1 MIKSMTAFSRTEEE
15 IDDLQTVIEIRSVN
29 SRYLDISTR
38 IPYEFHSLEEKIKR
52 VITEKINRGRVELKM
67 TIKDNSSE
75 KSLFEINKE
84 KAEAYHQVLIQLKDR
99 FKLEA
104 EIPLNLMVG
113 AEGVIQAATR
123 ESDVEVFWKGARPC
137 LETALIDLEEMRRVE
152 GDAIEKDLKGRLQTI
167 EAHLNNIE
175 QMALEVPHYHQ
186 KRLAERIANLTRGTL
201 EIDSARLAQEAAFLA
216 DKSDISEEIVR
227 VKSHLSQFYNIMGDN
242 ESAGRKLIFLLQE
255 IHREFNTMGSKADN
269 ADITIRVIEIK
280 SELEKIREQAL
291 NVE

>member
-1 MIKSMTAFSRTEEE
+1 
-15 IDDLQTVIEIRSVN
+15 
-29 SRYLDISTR
+29 
-38 IPYEFHSLEEKIKR
+38 
-52 VITEKINRGRVELKM
+52 
-67 TIKDNSSE
+67 
-75 KSLFEINKE
+75 
-84 KAEAYHQVLIQLKDR
+84 
-99 FKLEA
+99 
-104 EIPLNLMVG
+104 
-113 AEGVIQAATR
+113 
-123 ESDVEVFWKGARPC
+123 
-137 LETALIDLEEMRRVE
+137 
-152 GDAIEKDLKGRLQTI
+152 
-167 EAHLNNIE
+167 
-175 QMALEVPHYHQ
+175 MALEVPHYHQ